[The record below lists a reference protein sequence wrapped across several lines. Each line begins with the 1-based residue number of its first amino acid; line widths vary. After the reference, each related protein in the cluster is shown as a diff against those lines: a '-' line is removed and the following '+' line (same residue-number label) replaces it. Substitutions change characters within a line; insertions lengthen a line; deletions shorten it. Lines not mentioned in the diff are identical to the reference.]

1 MLDEYLYLQQ
11 KRRRARRW
19 EDFKAPLLTLLCS
32 LAIGYLLTAALVGLL
47 AS

>member
-1 MLDEYLYLQQ
+1 MLDDYFYQQQ

-19 EDFKAPLLTLLCS
+19 DLRVPIGTVLCGLALT
-32 LAIGYLLTAALVGLL
+32 YLLTAALIGLL